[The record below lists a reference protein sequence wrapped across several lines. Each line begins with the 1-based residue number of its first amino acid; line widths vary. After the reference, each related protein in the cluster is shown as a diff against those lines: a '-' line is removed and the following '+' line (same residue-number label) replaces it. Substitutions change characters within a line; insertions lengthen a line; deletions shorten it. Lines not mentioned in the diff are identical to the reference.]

1 MTQDELSNL
10 ADNWIRYWYVPRE
23 SPEAE
28 ATAWAT
34 DLYDLEYDDPETLW
48 LLILA
53 IHAKDQSWR
62 IRKVLSA
69 GPVEDLLAKH
79 GERFIDRVEAEAR
92 KSPKF
97 AKLLGGVW
105 KNCMTDGI
113 WNRVQAVWD
122 RRGWDGIPE

>member
-1 MTQDELSNL
+1 MTQQELDNL
-10 ADNWIRYWYVPRE
+10 ADNWIRCRYAPRG
-23 SPEAE
+23 SAEAE

-79 GERFIDRVEAEAR
+79 GERFIDRVETEAR
-92 KSPKF
+92 KNPKF

-105 KNCMTDGI
+105 MNSMTDEI
-113 WNRVQAVWD
+113 WSRVQAVWD
-122 RRGWDGIPE
+122 RRGWDGVPE